1 MRGTGRMTSETSVPG
16 QRRRPKIRSF
26 QCDDVQCAFRLLR
39 GFAARASR
47 HVRSGYRLSLYGDGV
62 ERTLIIGTFC
72 TRTIPCTLSRVR
84 VERPASQHFIYIRQ
98 QRARRLTTRILVTVF
113 LGPYDALSRENVD
126 THRSCRYT
134 IVL

>member
-16 QRRRPKIRSF
+16 QRRRPKIHSF

-39 GFAARASR
+39 GFAARA
-47 HVRSGYRLSLYGDGV
+47 GYRLSLYGDGV

-113 LGPYDALSRENVD
+113 LRPYDALSRENVD